1 MKFRRSQDLIDEILS
16 LPSAPAIVEQASR
29 ILEDERQR
37 REQFYNDSEYD
48 HAEFINGEVI
58 IHSPVT
64 KEHNDVS
71 GHLFVLMDTYVQK
84 HQLGYVGLLAV
95 MITLSRNDYE
105 PDLCFFGQDKA
116 QHFVEGQSLFPAP
129 DLVVEVL
136 SKKTAVN
143 DRGIKF
149 EDYRAHGVQEYWLID
164 PLARSVEQYRLD
176 AGQHYELILK
186 SGNGSIR
193 SEAIPGFQI
202 RIEAM
207 FDAGVNLEELERL
220 LR

>member
-1 MKFRRSQDLIDEILS
+1 MRK
-16 LPSAPAIVEQASR
+16 
-29 ILEDERQR
+29 
-37 REQFYNDSEYD
+37 
-48 HAEFINGEVI
+48 HA
-58 IHSPVT
+58 
-64 KEHNDVS
+64 
-71 GHLFVLMDTYVQK
+71 
-84 HQLGYVGLLAV
+84 LGYVGYEKI

-105 PDLCFFGQDKA
+105 PDLCFLGQDKA

-136 SKKTAVN
+136 SPKTAGN

-164 PLARSVEQYRLD
+164 PLACSVEQYRLD
-176 AGQHYELILK
+176 TDNPYELILK

-202 RIEAM
+202 RIEAV
-207 FDAGVNLEELERL
+207 FDAGVNLEELGRML
-220 LR
+220 G